1 MRIARSRSF
10 SRFLGLPLGLF
21 ALALG
26 VRVLLVLLYP
36 DPAYVDSYYY
46 VNVARSLSS
55 GHGFSVDFIWTF
67 VDVGGHL
74 PVHPVLP
81 IPSNAH
87 WMPLASLVQV
97 PFIILLGATAFASA
111 LPFALIGA
119 LAAPLTWGFARQA
132 GCRPAVALGGGIL
145 AAVPAAL
152 TPFMAQPDN
161 FALFQV
167 LVLAALWLGARALR
181 GDARAFAATGILVGL
196 ATLARN
202 DGVLVGAALALVWT
216 WSRLRSRRAR
226 AAGVEAPPP
235 LPVWAA
241 IVAAGLFLAVMAPWE
256 ARQLA
261 VFGSLSP
268 SSSTGRIL
276 FIRSI
281 DELNSI
287 TGTPTL
293 ASFLGQGIG
302 PLIASRI
309 TGFVQAIVIFCVLVG
324 GILLAPFM
332 VAGAWLRRHS
342 ADFLPFFLYTGLLF
356 AFSGLVSAVH
366 VPNGTFIHS
375 GAALA
380 PQAYLLALEAV
391 IAFVAWIARHRP
403 SWNAESAGRV
413 FVGGMIGITLI
424 GAVYFTGNVHDTWGH
439 ERDLDQA
446 VGAALGAHGAAPDEV
461 VMSLD
466 TGAIK
471 YWTGHPG
478 VVAPNDPISTI
489 ESVARAYDARWLYLE
504 RSDSVPALGPIL
516 DGGGRP
522 GWVGPPVWTE
532 TGPTATTDAGL
543 YPICFSTGDP
553 RCTVLT
559 SIGGR
564 RS

>member
-1 MRIARSRSF
+1 MRSTLIRAI
-10 SRFLGLPLGLF
+10 GLF
-21 ALALG
+21 ALALA
-26 VRVLLVLLYP
+26 VRVLLLVLYP

-46 VNVARSLSS
+46 VNVARALSA
-55 GHGFSVDFIWTF
+55 GHGFSIDFIWTF

-74 PVHPVLP
+74 PANPVLP

-97 PFIILLGATAFASA
+97 PFILTLGATAFASG

-119 LAAPLTWGFARQA
+119 LAAPMTWAFAREA
-132 GCRPAVALGGGIL
+132 GCRPSVAVGGAIL
-145 AAVPAAL
+145 AAVPAAV

-202 DGVLVGAALALVWT
+202 DGVLVGAALALVWA
-216 WSRLRSRRAR
+216 WSRVRFRRAR
-226 AAGVEAPPP
+226 LGGHYAPQP
-235 LPVWAA
+235 LPIWSAVVGA
-241 IVAAGLFLAVMAPWE
+241 VLFLLVMAPWE
-256 ARQLA
+256 MRQLA

-293 ASFLGQGIG
+293 STFLAQGIG
-302 PLIASRI
+302 PLIASRL
-309 TGFVQAIVIFCVLVG
+309 TGFFEAIVIFSVLVG
-324 GILLAPFM
+324 GIILTPFM

-342 ADFLPFFLYTGLLF
+342 ADFLPFFLYTVLLF

-391 IAFVAWIARHRP
+391 VALVAWVARHRP
-403 SWNAESAGRV
+403 SWNAESASRV
-413 FVGGMIGITLI
+413 FVGGLVGISLV
-424 GAVYFTGNVHDTWGH
+424 GALYFTANVHDTWGH

-446 VGAALGAHGAAPDEV
+446 VGAALGAHGAAPDDV

-478 VVAPNDPISTI
+478 VVAPNDPITTI
-489 ESVARAYDARWLYLE
+489 ESVARAYDVRWLYVE
-504 RSDSVPALGPIL
+504 RADAVPALGPIL
-516 DGGGRP
+516 DGSGRP
-522 GWVGPPVWTE
+522 GWVGAPVWSV
-532 TGPTATTDAGL
+532 TGTAATIDAGL
-543 YPICFSTGDP
+543 YPVCFTTSDP
-553 RCTVLT
+553 RCVVVAGV
-559 SIGGR
+559 GGG
-564 RS
+564 S

>member
-1 MRIARSRSF
+1 
-10 SRFLGLPLGLF
+10 
-21 ALALG
+21 
-26 VRVLLVLLYP
+26 
-36 DPAYVDSYYY
+36 
-46 VNVARSLSS
+46 
-55 GHGFSVDFIWTF
+55 
-67 VDVGGHL
+67 
-74 PVHPVLP
+74 
-81 IPSNAH
+81 
-87 WMPLASLVQV
+87 
-97 PFIILLGATAFASA
+97 
-111 LPFALIGA
+111 
-119 LAAPLTWGFARQA
+119 
-132 GCRPAVALGGGIL
+132 
-145 AAVPAAL
+145 VPAAA

-181 GDARAFAATGILVGL
+181 GDARAFAATGILVAL

-202 DGVLVGAALALVWT
+202 DGVLVGVALALVWV
-216 WSRLRSRRAR
+216 WSRIRYRRATN
-226 AAGVEAPPP
+226 AGVDAPPA

-241 IVAAGLFLAVMAPWE
+241 IVATVLFLAVMAPWE

-293 ASFLGQGIG
+293 STFLGQGIG

-309 TGFVQAIVIFCVLVG
+309 TGFLEAIVIFSVLVA
-324 GILLAPFM
+324 GIILAPFM

-342 ADFLPFFLYTGLLF
+342 ADFLPFFLYTALLF

-391 IAFVAWIARHRP
+391 IALVAWIARHRP
-403 SWNAESAGRV
+403 AWNAESASRV
-413 FVGGMIGITLI
+413 FVGGMIGITLL
-424 GAVYFTGNVHDTWGH
+424 GAVYFTASVHATWSH

-446 VGAALGAHGAAPDEV
+446 VGVALGVNGAAPDDV

-471 YWTGHPG
+471 FWTGHPG
-478 VVAPNDPISTI
+478 VVAPNDPITTV
-489 ESVARAYDARWLYLE
+489 ESVARAYDVRWLYVE
-504 RSDSVPALGPIL
+504 RSDAVPALGPIL
-516 DGGGRP
+516 DGTGRP
-522 GWVGPPVWTE
+522 AWVGPPVWTV
-532 TGPTATTDAGL
+532 TGPGTIEAAL
-543 YPICFSTGDP
+543 YPVCVTNGDP
-553 RCTVLT
+553 RCVVLA
-559 SIGGR
+559 SAKAA
-564 RS
+564 S

>member
-1 MRIARSRSF
+1 MRTTLVRAF
-10 SRFLGLPLGLF
+10 GLF

-26 VRVLLVLLYP
+26 VRVLLLLLYP

-46 VNVARSLSS
+46 VNVARALSA
-55 GHGFSVDFIWTF
+55 GHGFSIDFIWTF

-74 PVHPVLP
+74 PANPVLP

-97 PFIILLGATAFASA
+97 PFIVVLGATAFASA

-119 LAAPLTWGFARQA
+119 LAAPMTWAFAREA
-132 GCRPAVALGGGIL
+132 GCRPSVALGGAIL
-145 AAVPAAL
+145 AAVPAAV

-216 WSRLRSRRAR
+216 WSRLRFRRDR
-226 AAGVEAPPP
+226 AAAGIDVPRP
-235 LPVWAA
+235 LPVWSAL
-241 IVAAGLFLAVMAPWE
+241 VAAGLFILVMAPWE

-293 ASFLGQGIG
+293 ATFLGQGIR
-302 PLIASRI
+302 PLIASRL
-309 TGFVQAIVIFCVLVG
+309 TGFFEAIVIFSVLVG

-332 VAGAWLRRHS
+332 VVGAWLRRHS
-342 ADFLPFFLYTGLLF
+342 ADFLPYLLYAGLLF

-391 IAFVAWIARHRP
+391 VALVAWIARRRP

-413 FVGGMIGITLI
+413 FVGGMIGISLV
-424 GAVYFTGNVHDTWGH
+424 GAIYFTASVHDTWGH

-446 VGAALGAHGAAPDEV
+446 VGGALGAHSAAPDDV

-478 VVAPNDPISTI
+478 VVAPNDPIATI
-489 ESVARAYDARWLYLE
+489 ESVARAYDVRWLYVE
-504 RSDSVPALGPIL
+504 RSNAVPALGPIL
-516 DGGGRP
+516 DGSGRP
-522 GWVGPPVWTE
+522 GWVGAPVWSV
-532 TGPTATTDAGL
+532 TGTTATVDAGL
-543 YPICFSTGDP
+543 YPVCFTTGDP
-553 RCTVLT
+553 RCVILAARG
-559 SIGGR
+559 SG
-564 RS
+564 S

>member
-1 MRIARSRSF
+1 MRITLVRA
-10 SRFLGLPLGLF
+10 LGLF

-26 VRVLLVLLYP
+26 VRVLLLILYP

-46 VNVARSLSS
+46 VNVARSLAA
-55 GHGFSVDFIWTF
+55 GHGFSIDFIWTF

-74 PVHPVLP
+74 PANPVLP
-81 IPSNAH
+81 IASNAH

-97 PFIILLGATAFASA
+97 PFIVVLGATAFASA

-119 LAAPLTWGFARQA
+119 LAAPMVWAFAREA
-132 GCRPAVALGGGIL
+132 GCRPSVALGGAIL
-145 AAVPAAL
+145 TAVPAAA

-202 DGVLVGAALALVWT
+202 DGVLVGVALALVWF
-216 WSRLRSRRAR
+216 WSRLRHRRAS
-226 AAGVEAPPP
+226 AAGTAAPPA

-241 IVAAGLFLAVMAPWE
+241 VVATILFVAVMAPWE

-293 ASFLGQGIG
+293 GSFLGQGIG

-309 TGFVQAIVIFCVLVG
+309 TGFFEAIVIFTVLAA
-324 GILLAPFM
+324 GIILAPFM

-342 ADFLPFFLYTGLLF
+342 ADFLPFFLYTALLF

-380 PQAYLLALEAV
+380 PQAYLLALEAIV
-391 IAFVAWIARHRP
+391 ALVAWIARHRP
-403 SWNAESAGRV
+403 SWNPGSAGRV
-413 FVGGMIGITLI
+413 FVGGTIGITLL
-424 GAVYFTGNVHDTWGH
+424 GAVYFTANVHATWSH

-446 VGAALGAHGAAPDEV
+446 VGVALGVSGAAPDDV

-466 TGAIK
+466 TGALK

-478 VVAPNDPISTI
+478 VVAPNDPITTI
-489 ESVARAYDARWLYLE
+489 ESVARAYDVRWLYVE
-504 RSDSVPALGPIL
+504 RSDAVPALGPIL
-516 DGGGRP
+516 DGTGRP
-522 GWVGPPVWTE
+522 AWVGPPVWTV
-532 TGPTATTDAGL
+532 TSPGTVDAGL
-543 YPICFSTGDP
+543 YPVCITTGDP
-553 RCTVLT
+553 RCVVLA
-559 SIGGR
+559 SAKAG
-564 RS
+564 S

>member
-1 MRIARSRSF
+1 MRTTLLRA
-10 SRFLGLPLGLF
+10 LGLF
-21 ALALG
+21 VLAFV
-26 VRVLLVLLYP
+26 VRVLLLSLYP

-46 VNVARSLSS
+46 VNVARALAA
-55 GHGFSVDFIWTF
+55 GHGFSIDFIWTF

-74 PVHPVLP
+74 PAHPVLP

-97 PFIILLGATAFASA
+97 PFIVVLGATAFASA

-119 LAAPLTWGFARQA
+119 LAAPMIWLFAREA
-132 GCRPAVALGGGIL
+132 GCRPSVALGGAIL
-145 AAVPAAL
+145 TAVPAAV
-152 TPFMAQPDN
+152 TPFMSQPDN

-181 GDARAFAATGILVGL
+181 GDARAFAATGILVAL

-202 DGVLVGAALALVWT
+202 DGVLVGGALALVWA
-216 WSRLRSRRAR
+216 WSRIRFRRAT
-226 AAGVEAPPP
+226 AAGVEAPRP
-235 LPVWAA
+235 LSIWAA
-241 IVAAGLFLAVMAPWE
+241 VVAAGLFLLVMAPWE

-281 DELNSI
+281 AELNSI

-293 ASFLGQGIG
+293 SYLLGQGIG
-302 PLIASRI
+302 PLIASRL
-309 TGFVQAIVIFCVLVG
+309 TGFFEAVVIFSVLVG

-332 VAGAWLRRHS
+332 VVGAWLRRHS
-342 ADFLPFFLYTGLLF
+342 ADFLPYFLYAALLF
-356 AFSGLVSAVH
+356 AFSGLISAVH

-391 IAFVAWIARHRP
+391 VALVAWIARRRP

-413 FVGGMIGITLI
+413 FVGGIVGISLL
-424 GAVYFTGNVHDTWGH
+424 GAVYFTANVHDTWGH

-446 VGAALGAHGAAPDEV
+446 VGATLGAHGAAPDDV

-478 VVAPNDPISTI
+478 VVAPNDPIATI
-489 ESVARAYDARWLYLE
+489 ESVARAYDVRWLYVE
-504 RSDSVPALGPIL
+504 RSDAVPALGPIL
-516 DGGGRP
+516 DGSGRP
-522 GWVGPPVWTE
+522 GWVGPPVWSV
-532 TGPTATTDAGL
+532 TGTTATIDAGL
-543 YPICFSTGDP
+543 YPICFTTNDP
-553 RCTVLT
+553 RCVVVAAV
-559 SIGGR
+559 GGG
-564 RS
+564 S

>member
-1 MRIARSRSF
+1 MRIAVLR
-10 SRFLGLPLGLF
+10 LVGLF

-26 VRVLLVLLYP
+26 VRVLLVLIYP

-46 VNVARSLSS
+46 VNVARSLSA
-55 GHGFSVDFIWTF
+55 GHGFSIDFIWTF

-74 PVHPVLP
+74 PANPVLP

-97 PFIILLGATAFASA
+97 PFIVVLGATAFASA

-119 LAAPLTWGFARQA
+119 LAAPLTWLVAREA
-132 GCRPAVALGGGIL
+132 GCRPAVALGGAIL
-145 AAVPAAL
+145 AAVPAGL

-161 FALFQV
+161 FVLFQV
-167 LVLAALWLGARALR
+167 LVLAALWLGARGLR
-181 GDARAFAATGILVGL
+181 GDARAFAATGVLVGL

-202 DGVLVGAALALVWT
+202 DGVLVGLALALVWT
-216 WSRLRSRRAR
+216 WSRLRFRRAS
-226 AAGVEAPPP
+226 AAGVEAPRP

-241 IVAAGLFLAVMAPWE
+241 VVAAGLFLAVMAPWE

-293 ASFLGQGIG
+293 GSFLGQGIG

-309 TGFVQAIVIFCVLVG
+309 TGFFQAIVIFSVLAG
-324 GILLAPFM
+324 GILLAPFI
-332 VAGAWLRRHS
+332 AASAWLRRHS
-342 ADFLPFFLYTGLLF
+342 ADFLPYLLYAGLLF

-366 VPNGTFIHS
+366 VPNATFIHS

-380 PQAYLLALEAV
+380 PQGYLLALEAV
-391 IAFVAWIARHRP
+391 VALVGWAARHRP
-403 SWNAESAGRV
+403 AWNAESASRV
-413 FVGGMIGITLI
+413 FVGGMIVITLA
-424 GAVYFTGNVHDTWGH
+424 GAVYFSASVHDTWGH
-439 ERDLDQA
+439 ERDLDLA
-446 VGAALGAHGAAPDEV
+446 VGAALGAQAAPPDDV

-478 VVAPNDPISTI
+478 VVAPNDPITTI
-489 ESVARAYDARWLYLE
+489 EAVARAYDVRWLYVE
-504 RSDSVPALGPIL
+504 RSDAVPALGPIL
-516 DGGGRP
+516 DGSGRP
-522 GWVGPPVWTE
+522 GWVGAPVWSV
-532 TGPTATTDAGL
+532 TGTTTTVDAGL
-543 YPICFSTGDP
+543 YPVCFTTGDP
-553 RCTVLT
+553 RCTVLAGAGQG
-559 SIGGR
+559 S
-564 RS
+564 

>member
-1 MRIARSRSF
+1 MRTTLLRA
-10 SRFLGLPLGLF
+10 LGLF
-21 ALALG
+21 ALAFV
-26 VRVLLVLLYP
+26 VRVLLLILYP

-46 VNVARSLSS
+46 VNVARALAA
-55 GHGFSVDFIWTF
+55 GHGFSIDFIWTF

-74 PVHPVLP
+74 PAHPVLP

-97 PFIILLGATAFASA
+97 PFIVVLGATAFASA

-119 LAAPLTWGFARQA
+119 LAAPMIWLFAREA
-132 GCRPAVALGGGIL
+132 GCRPSVALGGAIL
-145 AAVPAAL
+145 TAVPAAV
-152 TPFMAQPDN
+152 TPFMSQPDN

-181 GDARAFAATGILVGL
+181 GDARAFAATGILVAL

-202 DGVLVGAALALVWT
+202 DGVLVGGALALVWA
-216 WSRLRSRRAR
+216 WSRIRFRRAT
-226 AAGVEAPPP
+226 AAGVEAPRP
-235 LPVWAA
+235 LPIWAA
-241 IVAAGLFLAVMAPWE
+241 VVAAGLFLLVMAPWE

-281 DELNSI
+281 AELNSI

-293 ASFLGQGIG
+293 SYLLGQGIG
-302 PLIASRI
+302 PLIASRL
-309 TGFVQAIVIFCVLVG
+309 TGFFEAVLIFSVLVG
-324 GILLAPFM
+324 GILLAQFM
-332 VAGAWLRRHS
+332 VVGAWLRRHS
-342 ADFLPFFLYTGLLF
+342 ADFLPYFVYTALLF
-356 AFSGLVSAVH
+356 AFSGLISAVH

-391 IAFVAWIARHRP
+391 VAIVAWIARRRP

-413 FVGGMIGITLI
+413 FAGGLVAISLV
-424 GAVYFTGNVHDTWGH
+424 GAVYFTANVHDTWGH

-446 VGAALGAHGAAPDEV
+446 VGAALGAHGAAPDDV

-478 VVAPNDPISTI
+478 VVAPNDPIATI
-489 ESVARAYDARWLYLE
+489 ESVARAYDVRWLYVE
-504 RSDSVPALGPIL
+504 RSDAVPALGPIL
-516 DGGGRP
+516 DGSGRP
-522 GWVGPPVWTE
+522 GWVGPPVWSV
-532 TGPTATTDAGL
+532 TGTTATIDAGL
-543 YPICFSTGDP
+543 YPICFTTNDP
-553 RCTVLT
+553 RCVVVAAV
-559 SIGGR
+559 GGG
-564 RS
+564 S

>member
-1 MRIARSRSF
+1 MRTA
-10 SRFLGLPLGLF
+10 LGLF

-26 VRVLLVLLYP
+26 VRVLLILLYP

-46 VNVARSLSS
+46 VNVARSLSA
-55 GHGFSVDFIWTF
+55 GHGFSIDFIWTF

-74 PVHPVLP
+74 PANPVLP

-97 PFIILLGATAFASA
+97 PFIVILGASAFASA

-119 LAAPLTWGFARQA
+119 LAAPMTWGFAREA
-132 GCRPAVALGGGIL
+132 GCRPSVALGGAL
-145 AAVPAAL
+145 LVAVPAGL

-161 FALFQV
+161 FALFEV
-167 LVLAALWLGARALR
+167 LVLGALWLGARALR

-202 DGVLVGAALALVWT
+202 DGVLVGAALGLVWI
-216 WSRLRSRRAR
+216 WSRVRARRA
-226 AAGVEAPPP
+226 AKAGLEAPRA

-241 IVAAGLFLAVMAPWE
+241 VVAVAFFVAVMAPWE

-293 ASFLGQGIG
+293 ATFLGQGVG
-302 PLIASRI
+302 PLIASRLA
-309 TGFVQAIVIFCVLVG
+309 GFFQAIIIFGVLAG
-324 GILLAPFM
+324 GVLLAPFI

-342 ADFLPFFLYTGLLF
+342 SHFLPFLLYAGLLF

-380 PQAYLLALEAV
+380 PQAYLLALEA
-391 IAFVAWIARHRP
+391 ILATVAWVARRRP

-413 FVGGMIGITLI
+413 FLGGMIGITLV
-424 GAVYFTGNVHDTWGH
+424 GAIYFTANVHETWGQ
-439 ERDLDQA
+439 ERDLDLA
-446 VGAALGAHGAAPDEV
+446 VGAALGAQAAPPSDV

-478 VVAPNDPISTI
+478 VVAPNDPIETI
-489 ESVARAYDARWLYLE
+489 ESVARAYRVRWLYVE
-504 RSDSVPALGPIL
+504 RSDAVPALGPIL
-516 DGGGRP
+516 DGSGRP
-522 GWVGPPVWTE
+522 GWVGAPVWSV
-532 TGPTATTDAGL
+532 TGTASTVDAGL
-543 YPICFSTGDP
+543 YPVCFSTSDP
-553 RCTVLT
+553 RCTVLAAT
-559 SIGGR
+559 GGSR
-564 RS
+564 

>member
-1 MRIARSRSF
+1 MRTAF
-10 SRFLGLPLGLF
+10 GLF
-21 ALALG
+21 ALALS

-46 VNVARSLSS
+46 VNVARALSA
-55 GHGFSVDFIWTF
+55 GHGFSIDFIWTF

-74 PVHPVLP
+74 PADPVLP
-81 IPSNAH
+81 IASNAH

-97 PFIILLGATAFASA
+97 PFIVILGATAFASA

-119 LAAPLTWGFARQA
+119 LAAPLTWAFAREA
-132 GCRPAVALGGGIL
+132 GCRPAVALGGAIL
-145 AAVPAAL
+145 VAVPAAA
-152 TPFMAQPDN
+152 TPFMVQPDN

-202 DGVLVGAALALVWT
+202 DGVLVGATLALVWA
-216 WSRLRSRRAR
+216 WSRLRARRAR
-226 AAGVEAPPP
+226 RAGLAGTDVPRA

-241 IVAAGLFLAVMAPWE
+241 VVAAGLFVAVLAPWE
-256 ARQLA
+256 LRQLA

-268 SSSTGRIL
+268 SSATGRIL
-276 FIRSI
+276 FISSI
-281 DELNSI
+281 DQMNSI

-293 ASFLGQGIG
+293 GTFLGQGLG
-302 PLIASRI
+302 SLVASRI
-309 TGFVQAIVIFCVLVG
+309 TGFLQAITIFSVLVG

-332 VAGAWLRRHS
+332 VAGLWLRRHS
-342 ADFLPFFLYTGLLF
+342 PDFLPFFIYGALLF

-375 GAALA
+375 GVALA

-391 IAFVAWIARHRP
+391 VALVAWFARRRP
-403 SWNAESAGRV
+403 TWNAANASRVFSAGMV
-413 FVGGMIGITLI
+413 GITLL
-424 GAVYFTGNVHDTWGH
+424 GAVYFTTSVHETWGR

-446 VGAALGAHGAAPDEV
+446 VGAALGSHGAAPDDV

-478 VVAPNDPISTI
+478 VVAPNDPLTTI
-489 ESVARAYDARWLYLE
+489 ESVAQAYHVRWLYVE
-504 RSDSVPALGPIL
+504 RSNAVTALGPIL
-516 DGGGRP
+516 DGSGRP
-522 GWVGPPVWTE
+522 GWVGSAVWSV
-532 TGPTATTDAGL
+532 TGTSATTDAGL
-543 YPICFSTGDP
+543 YPICFSTADP
-553 RCTVLT
+553 RCTVVAQL
-559 SIGGR
+559 GGTG
-564 RS
+564 S

>member
-1 MRIARSRSF
+1 MRTA
-10 SRFLGLPLGLF
+10 LGLF

-26 VRVLLVLLYP
+26 VRVLLLVLYP

-46 VNVARSLSS
+46 VNVARALSA
-55 GHGFSVDFIWTF
+55 GHGFSIDFIWTF

-74 PVHPVLP
+74 PAHPVLP

-97 PFIILLGATAFASA
+97 PFIVVIGATAFASG

-119 LAAPLTWGFARQA
+119 LAAPMTWAFAREA

-152 TPFMAQPDN
+152 TPFIAQPDN

-167 LVLAALWLGARALR
+167 LVLAALWLGARGLR
-181 GDARAFAATGILVGL
+181 GDARAFAASGVLVGL

-202 DGVLVGAALALVWT
+202 DGVLVGVALGLVWI
-216 WSRLRSRRAR
+216 WSRLRARRAAR
-226 AAGVEAPPP
+226 AGVAAPRS

-241 IVAAGLFLAVMAPWE
+241 VVAAGLFLAVMAPWE
-256 ARQLA
+256 ARQLV

-281 DELNSI
+281 DQLNSI

-293 ASFLGQGIG
+293 GYLLGQGIG
-302 PLIASRI
+302 PLIASRL
-309 TGFVQAIVIFCVLVG
+309 TGFVEAITIFSVLVG
-324 GILLAPFM
+324 AILLAPFM
-332 VAGAWLRRHS
+332 VGGAWLRRHS
-342 ADFLPFFLYTGLLF
+342 ADFLPFLLYAALLF
-356 AFSGLVSAVH
+356 AFSAIVSAVH

-391 IAFVAWIARHRP
+391 IALVAWIARHRP

-413 FVGGMIGITLI
+413 FVGGAIGITI
-424 GAVYFTGNVHDTWGH
+424 VGAVYFTASVHDTWGH

-446 VGAALGAHGAAPDEV
+446 VGAALGAQHAGAGDV

-466 TGAIK
+466 TGAIR

-478 VVAPNDPISTI
+478 VVAPNDPIATI
-489 ESVARAYDARWLYLE
+489 ESVARAYDVRWLYVE
-504 RSDSVPALGPIL
+504 RSNAVPALGPIL
-516 DGGGRP
+516 DGSGRP
-522 GWVGPPVWTE
+522 GWVGAPVWSV
-532 TGPTATTDAGL
+532 TGTATTVDAGL
-543 YPICFSTGDP
+543 YPVCFSTSDP

-559 SIGGR
+559 SVGGAG
-564 RS
+564 S

>member
-1 MRIARSRSF
+1 MRSALL
-10 SRFLGLPLGLF
+10 RFLGLF

-26 VRVLLVLLYP
+26 VRVLLLLLYP

-46 VNVARSLSS
+46 VNVARALSS
-55 GHGFSVDFIWTF
+55 GHGFSIDFIWTF

-74 PVHPVLP
+74 PAHPVLP

-97 PFIILLGATAFASA
+97 PFIVVLGASAFASA

-119 LAAPLTWGFARQA
+119 LAAPLTWAFAREA
-132 GCRPAVALGGGIL
+132 GCRPAVALGGAIL
-145 AAVPAAL
+145 VAVPAAL

-167 LVLAALWLGARALR
+167 LVLAALWLGARGLR
-181 GDARAFAATGILVGL
+181 GDARAFAASGVLVGL

-202 DGVLVGAALALVWT
+202 DGVLVGAALALAWV
-216 WSRLRSRRAR
+216 WSRLRARRAR
-226 AAGVEAPPP
+226 TAGTDAPPA
-235 LPVWAA
+235 LTVWAA
-241 IVAAGLFLAVMAPWE
+241 VVAVGLFLAVMAPWE

-276 FIRSI
+276 WIRSI
-281 DELNSI
+281 GELNSI

-293 ASFLGQGIG
+293 ATFLGQGIG

-309 TGFVQAIVIFCVLVG
+309 TGFLQAITIFSVLVG

-332 VAGAWLRRHS
+332 IGGAWLRRHS
-342 ADFLPFFLYTGLLF
+342 SDFLPFLLYAGLLF

-380 PQAYLLALEAV
+380 PLAYLLALDAV
-391 IAFVAWIARHRP
+391 VAVVAWIARHRP
-403 SWNAESAGRV
+403 TWNAESASRV
-413 FVGGMIGITLI
+413 FVSGMVGITLI
-424 GAVYFTGNVHDTWGH
+424 GAIYFTANVHDTWGH

-446 VGAALGAHGAAPDEV
+446 VGAALGAHDAGPNDV

-478 VVAPNDPISTI
+478 VVAPNDPIETI
-489 ESVARAYDARWLYLE
+489 ESVARAYDARWLYVE
-504 RSDSVPALGPIL
+504 RSDAVAALGPIL
-516 DGGGRP
+516 DGSGRP
-522 GWVGPPVWTE
+522 GWIGAPVWSV
-532 TGPTATTDAGL
+532 TGTSPTTDAGL
-543 YPICFSTGDP
+543 YPICFSASDP
-553 RCTVLT
+553 RCTVLA
-559 SIGGR
+559 SVGGGHA
-564 RS
+564 

>member
-1 MRIARSRSF
+1 MRIA
-10 SRFLGLPLGLF
+10 LGLF

-26 VRVLLVLLYP
+26 VRVLLLLLYP

-55 GHGFSVDFIWTF
+55 GHGFSIDFIWTF

-74 PVHPVLP
+74 PAQPVLP

-87 WMPLASLVQV
+87 WMPLASLIQI
-97 PFIILLGATAFASA
+97 PFLLALGATAFASA

-119 LAAPLTWGFARQA
+119 LAAPLTWGFAREA
-132 GCRPAVALGGGIL
+132 GCRPAVAVGGGIL

-167 LVLAALWLGARALR
+167 LVLAALWLAARALR
-181 GDARAFAATGILVGL
+181 GDARAFAASGVLVGL

-226 AAGVEAPPP
+226 QAGIGAPRP

-281 DELNSI
+281 NEMNSI

-293 ASFLGQGIG
+293 GSFLGQGLG

-309 TGFVQAIVIFCVLVG
+309 TGFIQAITIFSVLVC
-324 GILLAPFM
+324 GIVLAPFM
-332 VAGAWLRRHS
+332 VVGAWLRRHS
-342 ADFLPFFLYTGLLF
+342 ADFLPFLLYAGLLF
-356 AFSGLVSAVH
+356 AFSALVSAVH

-380 PQAYLLALEAV
+380 PQGYLLALEGVVAL
-391 IAFVAWIARHRP
+391 VAWIARYRP
-403 SWNAESAGRV
+403 SWNGESAGRV
-413 FVGGMIGITLI
+413 FVGGIIGITLV
-424 GAVYFTGNVHDTWGH
+424 GAVYFTGNVHDTWSR

-446 VGAALGAHGAAPDEV
+446 VGSALGAHGAAPNDV

-466 TGAIK
+466 TGAIR

-489 ESVARAYDARWLYLE
+489 ESVARAYDARWLYVE
-504 RSDSVPALGPIL
+504 RSDAVPALGPIL
-516 DGGGRP
+516 DGSGRP
-522 GWVGPPVWTE
+522 GWVGAPVWSV
-532 TGPTATTDAGL
+532 TGTAATIEAGL
-543 YPICFSTGDP
+543 YPICFTTGDP
-553 RCTVLT
+553 RCTVLAV
-559 SIGGR
+559 GAGDG
-564 RS
+564 

>member
-1 MRIARSRSF
+1 MRIAF
-10 SRFLGLPLGLF
+10 GLF

-26 VRVLLVLLYP
+26 VRVLLLLLYP

-55 GHGFSVDFIWTF
+55 GHGFSIDFIWTF

-74 PVHPVLP
+74 PAQPVLP

-97 PFIILLGATAFASA
+97 PFLVILGASAIASA

-119 LAAPLTWGFARQA
+119 LAAPMTWAFAREA
-132 GCRPAVALGGGIL
+132 GCRPSVALGGAIL
-145 AAVPAAL
+145 VAVPAAA

-167 LVLAALWLGARALR
+167 LVLGALWLGARALR
-181 GDARAFAATGILVGL
+181 GDSRAFAAAGILVGL

-202 DGVLVGAALALVWT
+202 DGVLVGGALALAWL
-216 WSRLRSRRAR
+216 WSRLRARRAR
-226 AAGVEAPPP
+226 AAGTDAPPA

-241 IVAAGLFLAVMAPWE
+241 VVAAGLFLVVMAPWE

-281 DELNSI
+281 AEMNSI

-309 TGFVQAIVIFCVLVG
+309 TGFVEAITIFSVLIG

-332 VAGAWLRRHS
+332 AIGAWLRRHS
-342 ADFLPFFLYTGLLF
+342 SDFLPFLLYAGLLF
-356 AFSGLVSAVH
+356 AFSGLISAVH

-391 IAFVAWIARHRP
+391 VAAVAWIARRRP
-403 SWNAESAGRV
+403 AWNAESASRV
-413 FVGGMIGITLI
+413 FVGGMIGITLV
-424 GAVYFTGNVHDTWGH
+424 GAVYFTASVHDTWAH

-446 VGAALGAHGAAPDEV
+446 VGAALGGQHAPATDV

-478 VVAPNDPISTI
+478 VVAPNDPIETI
-489 ESVARAYDARWLYLE
+489 ETVARAYDARWLYVE
-504 RSDSVPALGPIL
+504 RSDAVPALGPIL
-516 DGGGRP
+516 DGSGRP
-522 GWVGPPVWTE
+522 GWVGAAVWSV
-532 TGPTATTDAGL
+532 TGTAATVDAGL
-543 YPICFSTGDP
+543 YPICFTTGDP
-553 RCTVLT
+553 RCAVLAA
-559 SIGGR
+559 SGPGQ
-564 RS
+564 

>member
-1 MRIARSRSF
+1 MRITLVRA
-10 SRFLGLPLGLF
+10 LGLF

-26 VRVLLVLLYP
+26 VRVLLLVLYP

-46 VNVARSLSS
+46 VNVARSLAA
-55 GHGFSVDFIWTF
+55 GHGFSIDFIWTF

-74 PVHPVLP
+74 PAQPVLP

-97 PFIILLGATAFASA
+97 PFLVILGASAIASA

-119 LAAPLTWGFARQA
+119 LAAPMTWAFAREA
-132 GCRPAVALGGGIL
+132 GCRPSVALGGAIL
-145 AAVPAAL
+145 VAVPAAA

-167 LVLAALWLGARALR
+167 LVLGALWLGARALR
-181 GDARAFAATGILVGL
+181 GDSRAFAAAGILVGL

-202 DGVLVGAALALVWT
+202 DGVLVGGALALAWL
-216 WSRLRSRRAR
+216 WSRLRARRAR
-226 AAGVEAPPP
+226 AAGTDAPPA

-241 IVAAGLFLAVMAPWE
+241 VVAAGLFLAVMAPWE

-261 VFGSLSP
+261 LFGSLSP

-281 DELNSI
+281 DEMNSI

-293 ASFLGQGIG
+293 GSFLGQGIG

-309 TGFVQAIVIFCVLVG
+309 TGFVEAITIFSVLIG

-332 VAGAWLRRHS
+332 VVGAWIHRHS
-342 ADFLPFFLYTGLLF
+342 AAFLPFLLYGGLLF

-391 IAFVAWIARHRP
+391 VAAVAWIARRRP
-403 SWNAESAGRV
+403 TWNAESASRV
-413 FVGGMIGITLI
+413 FVGGMIGITLV
-424 GAVYFTGNVHDTWGH
+424 GAVYFTASVHDTWAH

-446 VGAALGAHGAAPDEV
+446 VGTALNVQHAPASDV

-478 VVAPNDPISTI
+478 VVAPNDPIDTI
-489 ESVARAYDARWLYLE
+489 ASVARAYDVRWLFVE
-504 RSDSVPALGPIL
+504 RSDAVPALGPIL
-516 DGGGRP
+516 DGSGRP
-522 GWVGPPVWTE
+522 GWVGAPVWSV
-532 TGPTATTDAGL
+532 TGTSATVDAGL
-543 YPICFSTGDP
+543 YPVCFTTGDP
-553 RCTVLT
+553 RCAVLAA
-559 SIGGR
+559 GGR
-564 RS
+564 GS